1 MAKSCRNL
9 FGCRNQRQRVWA
21 YNERCGHLTT
31 SLYYI
36 SADNIGQSSGGLLYY
51 NGDSDAASLNPALNA
66 AMLLH
71 RFAPL
76 ASTNEKKA
84 AYQVSLGRRHW
95 KAHL

>member
-1 MAKSCRNL
+1 MRPFN
-9 FGCRNQRQRVWA
+9 N
-21 YNERCGHLTT
+21 
-31 SLYYI
+31 YYI
-36 SADNIGQSSGGLLYY
+36 SYSADSIGKSAGGLLYY

-84 AYQVSLGRRHW
+84 AYQVSLGRTS
-95 KAHL
+95 LESSS